1 VALAKSSICQGCWGK
16 LRLPIP
22 IRGPL
27 ALPWKMLG
35 VRISRMHPNLCT
47 LCETKFKLLMR
58 VPQVRIAATILF
70 ADLRGYTGMSQRL
83 EGLAVSDLLS
93 EFYEAAAGAIWEQDG
108 IVNKL
113 MGDAVLAV
121 FNFPMERPTHVAR
134 AVRSAV
140 ALQAGCAGLAENG
153 PADSERSTPVGVGVG
168 LHTGTV
174 SIGEIGHFC
183 RDFTVIGEVVN
194 LAARLQGAARP
205 GEILVTDEVYR
216 EVEQS
221 YPGAERRVCELKGI
235 AEPVSAYVLTSQ
247 R

>member
-1 VALAKSSICQGCWGK
+1 
-16 LRLPIP
+16 
-22 IRGPL
+22 
-27 ALPWKMLG
+27 MLG

-58 VPQVRIAATILF
+58 VPQVRGPATILF
-70 ADLRGYTGMSQRL
+70 ADLRGYTGMAQRL
-83 EGLAVSDLLS
+83 EEPAVTDLLS
-93 EFYEAAAGAIWEQDG
+93 EFYEAAAGAIWAQDG

-121 FNFPMERPTHVAR
+121 FNFPLERPAHVAR

-140 ALQAGCAGLAENG
+140 ALQASCAGLAEG
-153 PADSERSTPVGVGVG
+153 GGSAGERSTPVGVGVG

-205 GEILVTDEVYR
+205 GEILLTEAVYR
-216 EVEQS
+216 EVAQS
-221 YPGAERRVCELKGI
+221 YPDAERRVCELKGI
-235 AEPVSAYVLTSQ
+235 AEPVTTYVLAVQ
-247 R
+247 H